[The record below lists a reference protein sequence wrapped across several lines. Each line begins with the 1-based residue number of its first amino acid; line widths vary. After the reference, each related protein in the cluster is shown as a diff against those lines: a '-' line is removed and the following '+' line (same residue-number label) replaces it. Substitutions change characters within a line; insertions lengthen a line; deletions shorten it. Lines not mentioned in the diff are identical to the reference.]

1 MQADIQ
7 WYNQPSKTASDL
19 SLRQQILRS
28 TSYPLLIPSSFLLF
42 ILISPI
48 LPQDWLKIC
57 TTEPQINFLFLG
69 YPLVT
74 SPIYFN
80 FSKAASRLA
89 QDMHTRASDQLLIP
103 WLSLGHFSCL
113 VPNLLVYISR
123 LSYILSCIAT
133 LRITVEYIF
142 VYSMHRRYA
151 RNMDLA
157 CYLICLHRAVY
168 IIQASPEHA
177 SG

>member
-1 MQADIQ
+1 M
-7 WYNQPSKTASDL
+7 L
-19 SLRQQILRS
+19 
-28 TSYPLLIPSSFLLF
+28 
-42 ILISPI
+42 
-48 LPQDWLKIC
+48 IC
-57 TTEPQINFLFLG
+57 TYTYHYICSVCIRNCQNIHLNNIAFKFFTVEDRPRRDATTLLSVKRNHTISQTTTIYHSTTSFYYCFLS
-69 YPLVT
+69 T
-74 SPIYFN
+74 TACTTMQN
-80 FSKAASRLA
+80 
-89 QDMHTRASDQLLIP
+89 RASYQLLIP

-168 IIQASPEHA
+168 IMQASPEHA